1 MPKSDTLVN
10 SFRAGLIL
18 EVSTRTVAR
27 WADAG
32 DLAVAEITQGGQR
45 RFRLRDVERLA
56 AKRAKEAARAS

>member
-1 MPKSDTLVN
+1 MPKSDTLIN

-18 EVSTRTVAR
+18 KVSTRTVAR

-32 DLAVAEITQGGQR
+32 DLPVATMTEGGQR

-56 AKRAKEAARAS
+56 AKRAKERAA